1 MGTGVSQ
8 EEGMKLKPELFQ
20 NLDPTL
26 ELAVGSL
33 VVITANLAVEH
44 GIMNGTR
51 GILREILYT
60 HSDGPSHANVHE
72 RMPHTLLIDCPE
84 YSGPPFFDV
93 DTHPERRTWIPLRP
107 REHSHENRD
116 GITRIQFPVT
126 LGWAMTTEKAQG
138 MTLRRACISINQRGG
153 QPGNLFTA
161 MSRVCHVDDLMLDD
175 FPSMQTIMKQRESIN
190 FHKRQAFERNMRV
203 LFSKTLRRHLRD
215 K

>member
-1 MGTGVSQ
+1 MLPLTEQRLFQDHPIIMDYRRQTDLNPENNVTYYNRRKLHAHAAREKIPIARFDALHTGVSQ

-33 VVITANLAVEH
+33 VLITANLAVEH

-107 REHSHENRD
+107 REHSHDNSE

-126 LGWAMTTEKAQG
+126 LGWAMTTEKA
-138 MTLRRACISINQRGG
+138 
-153 QPGNLFTA
+153 
-161 MSRVCHVDDLMLDD
+161 
-175 FPSMQTIMKQRESIN
+175 
-190 FHKRQAFERNMRV
+190 
-203 LFSKTLRRHLRD
+203 
-215 K
+215 